1 MIDLNRLQA
10 QFADFNAYQAE
21 EQARTARRLRRA
33 LEALEACAPFWE
45 DLREHVLDVKPAW
58 LVAGLR
64 ESPAAAHPRGERPT
78 PITVVATDGSQIYP
92 DRHVEPTC
100 YLLNISRIAF
110 QYGTLER
117 PIMEAVPNFRY
128 RKQHLDHHF
137 DELIE
142 AATAEAVSAI
152 RDQFELRALL
162 DVARAARMPGRP
174 LVALA
179 DGTLIRW
186 MLRGMR
192 NRELEDRLIAQYAEI
207 LTRFR
212 EEAIPLCSYVSMPAS
227 TEVVNLLRVH
237 AGECDVPPEAE
248 ETLEGLVDRHL
259 FAATLRP
266 GERSATFE
274 SSSRIQRAYGAA
286 DRICYFYLRTSGR
299 EAGSAAR
306 SEIARVEVPHWV
318 AEDAGLLDLVHA
330 VVLGECEK
338 GDGYPMIL
346 AEAHERAVI
355 RAREKEAF
363 YQMVEREMRT
373 SGLPH
378 ALSQKATSKRRPMV

>member
-21 EQARTARRLRRA
+21 EQARMARRLRQALAALADCAPAWESLHRRA
-33 LEALEACAPFWE
+33 LEA
-45 DLREHVLDVKPAW
+45 KPAW

-64 ESPAAAHPRGERPT
+64 ESPAAAYARGERPT

-128 RKQHLDHHF
+128 RKQHLEHHF
-137 DELIE
+137 DEVIE

-162 DVARAARMPGRP
+162 EVARAARMPARP

-192 NRELEDRLIAQYAEI
+192 NRDLEDRLIAQYAEI

-212 EEAIPLCSYVSMPAS
+212 EEQIPLCSYISMPAS

-237 AGECDVPPEAE
+237 AGECDAPPAAE
-248 ETLEGLVDRHL
+248 ETLEGLTDRRL
-259 FAATLRP
+259 FESTLRP

-274 SSSRIQRAYGAA
+274 SSSHIQRAYGAA
-286 DRICYFYLRTSGR
+286 DRICYFYLRTSGH
-299 EAGSAAR
+299 GTR
-306 SEIARVEVPHWV
+306 SEVARVEVPQWV

-363 YQMVEREMRT
+363 YQMIERELRT

-378 ALSQKATSKRRPMV
+378 ALSQKSASKRRPMV